1 MKKSTLYITTNI
13 ILFILFLGMFLF
25 IVFDY
30 TNNDLAWFDMEVI
43 HIVQQNVTPALT
55 TFIDRFTFLGSVLWF
70 VIATVVVIV
79 LLVLKK
85 KYALAIYI
93 CLTSGVGALLNWAL
107 KHYFKRERPDIL
119 PLIEETGY
127 AFPSGHSM
135 GSFIFYGSLAF
146 VIIHVAKKTSM
157 KWAVAIIMGL
167 LILSIGL
174 SRIYLGVHYPSDVA
188 AGFLVG
194 AIWLMLSIMVFH
206 MYEHIFNK

>member
-1 MKKSTLYITTNI
+1 MKKSTIYITTNI
-13 ILFILFLGMFLF
+13 ILLILFLSLFLF

-43 HIVQQNVTPALT
+43 HVIQQNVTPSLT
-55 TFIDRFTFLGSVLWF
+55 GLINQFTFLGSVPF
-70 VIATVVVIV
+70 FITAVAVVMVILAV
-79 LLVLKK
+79 KK
-85 KYALAIYI
+85 KYALAVYI
-93 CLTSGVGALLNWAL
+93 GLASGLGSLLNWSL

-146 VIIHVAKKTSM
+146 VIIHLTQRTSI
-157 KWAVAIIMGL
+157 KWLAAILMGL
-167 LILSIGL
+167 LIFAIGL

-188 AGFLVG
+188 GGFLIG
-194 AIWLMLSIMVFH
+194 AIWLMVTIMVFH
-206 MYEHIFNK
+206 LYEYVFNK

>member
-1 MKKSTLYITTNI
+1 MKKPTVYITTNI
-13 ILFILFLGMFLF
+13 ILFILFLSLFLF

-30 TNNDLAWFDMEVI
+30 TTNDLAWFDMEVI
-43 HIVQQNVTPALT
+43 HIVQQNITPTLT
-55 TFIDRFTFLGSVLWF
+55 TMIDRFTFLGSVRW
-70 VIATVVVIV
+70 IAAAVLIVMV

-93 CLTSGVGALLNWAL
+93 SLASGVGALLNWSL
-107 KHYFKRERPDIL
+107 KHYFKRERPAIL

-146 VIIHVAKKTSM
+146 VIIHLTKRTSM

-167 LILSIGL
+167 LIFAIGL

-194 AIWLMLSIMVFH
+194 AIWLMLTIMVFH
-206 MYEHIFNK
+206 LYEHFSNK